1 MKQRLPLFF
10 SALLSSLIFCS
21 CSQEE
26 TIDAQSLDEPARYKK
41 VQADLSLECGRVRMD
56 YVSGKKGQKMTFILK
71 NRGLTPISIDEWFM
85 DDSENVRLYY
95 AHCEKGKA
103 SEVKESDWKCGWPP
117 QKRKTSGRRM
127 PVRLNPNQ
135 GILLDVPMAF
145 LKNFPQKKN
154 VEYIAVRAELALTSV
169 SLQSPVYEVEV
180 RPFVQQY

>member
-1 MKQRLPLFF
+1 
-10 SALLSSLIFCS
+10 
-21 CSQEE
+21 
-26 TIDAQSLDEPARYKK
+26 
-41 VQADLSLECGRVRMD
+41 
-56 YVSGKKGQKMTFILK
+56 
-71 NRGLTPISIDEWFM
+71 
-85 DDSENVRLYY
+85 
-95 AHCEKGKA
+95 
-103 SEVKESDWKCGWPP
+103 
-117 QKRKTSGRRM
+117 M